1 MLNQAIW
8 WSGVA
13 LEILLLVRGFRGKL
27 TFRYPVFYS
36 YIFYIFLQDILRYVT
51 YQPNG
56 QIYRDLY
63 WTTEFLA
70 MMLGCAV
77 VFEIYRVGL
86 SAYPGAARMTRR
98 ALAFVFAL
106 ALTSALANAANDP
119 RWWVEA
125 TYRSIEGT
133 LRTVQAGAII
143 ALVALF
149 LFYSI
154 PFGRN
159 LRGILLGYG
168 VFVAVSVVS
177 LTLSRAGASIPEDM
191 WSYVFPAS
199 FLIALCLWVTHL
211 WSYSPNPVPKRA
223 VHLEQEYLRV
233 AAATRRRLQDARGY
247 LARVVRP

>member
-1 MLNQAIW
+1 MVNQVLW
-8 WSGVA
+8 WCNIA
-13 LEILLLVRGFRGKL
+13 LECLLIVRGIRGKL
-27 TFRYPVFYS
+27 AARYQVFYS
-36 YIFYIFLQDILRYVT
+36 YVSFVLFQELLRFAT
-51 YQPNG
+51 YQWH
-56 QIYRDLY
+56 QQLYRNVY

-70 MMLGCAV
+70 VMLGCAV

-86 SAYPGAARMTRR
+86 SAYPGAARMARN
-98 ALAFVFAL
+98 ALALVFAL
-106 ALTSALANAANDP
+106 ALAKALANTANDP
-119 RWWVEA
+119 RWWVDA

-133 LRTVQAGAII
+133 LRTVQAVAII

-168 VFVAVSVVS
+168 AFIAVSVVS
-177 LTLSRAGASIPEDM
+177 LTLSRAGASMPEDI

-199 FLIALCLWVTHL
+199 FLIALCLWATHL

-223 VHLEQEYLRV
+223 VRLEQEYLRV